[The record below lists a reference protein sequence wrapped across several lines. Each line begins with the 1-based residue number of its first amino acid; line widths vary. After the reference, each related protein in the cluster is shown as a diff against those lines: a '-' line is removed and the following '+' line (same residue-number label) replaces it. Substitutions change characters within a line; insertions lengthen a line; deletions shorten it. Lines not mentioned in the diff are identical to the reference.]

1 VVACAG
7 RRLAVVPES
16 PAPGGAVDFTEWPVQ
31 PVKLC
36 LVAGRGGQP
45 AVVVIV
51 GEDGSACALAVAD
64 GRLPPPPAD
73 LAPPKPG
80 TATACLGA
88 CVNGGYVTVVRQLPS
103 GRKAGSS
110 SSSSSS
116 SSAAGSGSGG
126 ECAVFTW
133 AVPQVTVDGAAR
145 PLADAAAVR
154 SDFPLQGSGA
164 GEGRERVVAVCAH
177 DGARA
182 VSVVLAGPAK
192 APGSHGRWLKFD
204 CTDGRLLFE
213 RTLNPTTDT
222 IIASAASS
230 SSSSSSSSSQH
241 MHVNAAGGLLWVV
254 RGGVATAWDPRYGVP
269 VHTAPLP
276 AAARSPLFALV
287 AAETEAPLAHPAP
300 GPGPRAYHY
309 HLVVCV
315 QVGGT
320 RARPDAQIFWTDPL
334 SLCIGVLQAAGGV
347 TVLRGPL
354 ALPAAADQPLGALSH
369 AIGRLAP
376 PPPAPPA
383 SGDAR
388 KRAGSAD
395 GPAAAGAGVLGTL
408 PEAARTVVENAAA
421 AQAAADAAGKRYK
434 GAAALPAAACAAFV
448 AALAAAPEG
457 AASAGDWA
465 AARAVLAGGA
475 VGLGRR
481 SPLPRRAAAAGRFD
495 VLQVRLVCVNER
507 SLNRA
512 VPRCNGGVVL
522 RCAV

>member
-36 LVAGRGGQP
+36 LVTGRGGQP
-45 AVVVIV
+45 AVVVVV
-51 GEDGSACALAVAD
+51 GEDGSACVLAVAD

-154 SDFPLQGSGA
+154 SDFPLQGAGA

-213 RTLNPTTDT
+213 RTLNPITDT
-222 IIASAASS
+222 IIASAA
-230 SSSSSSSSSQH
+230 SSSSSSSQH

-287 AAETEAPLAHPAP
+287 AAETAAPLAHPAP
-300 GPGPRAYHY
+300 GPGPRSHHY

-320 RARPDAQIFWTDPL
+320 QARFPTNRVFGLMPFP
-334 SLCIGVLQAAGGV
+334 C
-347 TVLRGPL
+347 
-354 ALPAAADQPLGALSH
+354 ALGFC
-369 AIGRLAP
+369 R
-376 PPPAPPA
+376 
-383 SGDAR
+383 R
-388 KRAGSAD
+388 RAG
-395 GPAAAGAGVLGTL
+395 
-408 PEAARTVVENAAA
+408 
-421 AQAAADAAGKRYK
+421 
-434 GAAALPAAACAAFV
+434 
-448 AALAAAPEG
+448 
-457 AASAGDWA
+457 
-465 AARAVLAGGA
+465 
-475 VGLGRR
+475 
-481 SPLPRRAAAAGRFD
+481 
-495 VLQVRLVCVNER
+495 
-507 SLNRA
+507 
-512 VPRCNGGVVL
+512 
-522 RCAV
+522 